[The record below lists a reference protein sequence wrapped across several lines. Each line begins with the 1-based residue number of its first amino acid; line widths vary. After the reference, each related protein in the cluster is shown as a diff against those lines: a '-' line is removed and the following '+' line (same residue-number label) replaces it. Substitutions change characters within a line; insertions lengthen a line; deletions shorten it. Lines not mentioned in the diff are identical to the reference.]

1 MMKMYAMVKKNI
13 YTIINKMIAV
23 WNMQEAEEVY
33 MNALEIV

>member
-1 MMKMYAMVKKNI
+1 MKMYAMVKKTI

>member
-1 MMKMYAMVKKNI
+1 MMKMYAMVKKTI

>member
-1 MMKMYAMVKKNI
+1 MMKMYAMVKKTI
-13 YTIINKMIAV
+13 YIIINKMIAV

>member
-1 MMKMYAMVKKNI
+1 MMKMYVMVKKNI

>member
-23 WNMQEAEEVY
+23 WNMREAEEIY

>member
-23 WNMQEAEEVY
+23 WNMREAEEVY
-33 MNALEIV
+33 MSTLEIV

>member
-1 MMKMYAMVKKNI
+1 MMKMYAMVKKNV
-13 YTIINKMIAV
+13 YTIINKMIVV

>member
-1 MMKMYAMVKKNI
+1 MMKMYAMVKRNI

-23 WNMQEAEEVY
+23 WNMQEAEEIY

>member
-1 MMKMYAMVKKNI
+1 MMKMYTIVKKNI

-23 WNMQEAEEVY
+23 WNMREAEEVY

>member
-23 WNMQEAEEVY
+23 WNIQETEEVY

>member
-1 MMKMYAMVKKNI
+1 MMKMYAKVKKNI

-23 WNMQEAEEVY
+23 WNMQEAEEIY

>member
-1 MMKMYAMVKKNI
+1 MKMYAMVKKTI

-33 MNALEIV
+33 MNTLEIV